1 MAKSIE
7 RNQWHK
13 VADGEDMP
21 LIAKLAGFRNW
32 RTIYDHQ
39 KNVEFRQKN
48 PTPGILR
55 MGDRLWIPE
64 KTPKPPVFCEIAKEH
79 RFQLKSLKSQ
89 LSIVLADDSG
99 QPYAGTK
106 YEIWIGGNRY
116 GTAERQTTNQGI
128 VQAEVPVVQ
137 EIELRVW
144 FPDADEEQEDPDNE
158 LQDYTSITIL
168 PGHLDPIDTVDG
180 VQDRLTNLGYDCKAD
195 PQGKFGEVT
204 REALRSF
211 QDACGLVPT
220 GEIDELTSQ
229 HLVEK
234 FGS

>member
-64 KTPKPPVFCEIAKEH
+64 KTPKPP
-79 RFQLKSLKSQ
+79 
-89 LSIVLADDSG
+89 
-99 QPYAGTK
+99 
-106 YEIWIGGNRY
+106 
-116 GTAERQTTNQGI
+116 
-128 VQAEVPVVQ
+128 
-137 EIELRVW
+137 
-144 FPDADEEQEDPDNE
+144 
-158 LQDYTSITIL
+158 
-168 PGHLDPIDTVDG
+168 
-180 VQDRLTNLGYDCKAD
+180 
-195 PQGKFGEVT
+195 
-204 REALRSF
+204 SF
-211 QDACGLVPT
+211 L
-220 GEIDELTSQ
+220 
-229 HLVEK
+229 
-234 FGS
+234 